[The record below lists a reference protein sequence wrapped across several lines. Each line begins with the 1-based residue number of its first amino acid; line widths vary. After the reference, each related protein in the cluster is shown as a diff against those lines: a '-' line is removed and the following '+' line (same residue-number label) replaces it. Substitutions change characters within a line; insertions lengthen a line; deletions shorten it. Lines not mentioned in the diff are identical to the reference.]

1 MPSITVEQV
10 LTPQGMQKHQRID
23 IENGYISKI
32 GPAAE
37 NETHFQVHTLLPGY
51 VDTQVNG
58 GGGVLF
64 NQAPCEDA
72 LNTMAEAH
80 LRYGSTSMLPTII
93 TDNAATM
100 AQAAQAVANVIAQ
113 QHSTI
118 KGIHFE
124 GPFLSTAKKGVHDAS
139 FIRTPSDKEIATLCR
154 NDIGKVLLTVAPET
168 VSPDFIKEISQE
180 GVIVAIGH
188 TNASFEQVNKA
199 LQAGATGF
207 THLYNAMSA
216 FTSREPGAVGAA
228 LMNSAAYSG
237 LIVDHHHVHPQS
249 ALFAI
254 NTKGAHRIMLVT
266 DAMAH
271 VGSDITRLPFFD
283 TEIIRQGD
291 KLTTPEGTLAGSC
304 LDMHSALVNTCRDLN
319 VTLAKASEMAS
330 LTPARF
336 VGLDDEIGVIASGY
350 RANFVALDETL
361 NLCNVWV
368 NGELIARG

>member
-1 MPSITVEQV
+1 
-10 LTPQGMQKHQRID
+10 
-23 IENGYISKI
+23 
-32 GPAAE
+32 
-37 NETHFQVHTLLPGY
+37 
-51 VDTQVNG
+51 
-58 GGGVLF
+58 
-64 NQAPCEDA
+64 
-72 LNTMAEAH
+72 
-80 LRYGSTSMLPTII
+80 
-93 TDNAATM
+93 
-100 AQAAQAVANVIAQ
+100 
-113 QHSTI
+113 
-118 KGIHFE
+118 
-124 GPFLSTAKKGVHDAS
+124 
-139 FIRTPSDKEIATLCR
+139 
-154 NDIGKVLLTVAPET
+154 
-168 VSPDFIKEISQE
+168 
-180 GVIVAIGH
+180 
-188 TNASFEQVNKA
+188 
-199 LQAGATGF
+199 
-207 THLYNAMSA
+207 
-216 FTSREPGAVGAA
+216 
-228 LMNSAAYSG
+228 MNSAAYSG